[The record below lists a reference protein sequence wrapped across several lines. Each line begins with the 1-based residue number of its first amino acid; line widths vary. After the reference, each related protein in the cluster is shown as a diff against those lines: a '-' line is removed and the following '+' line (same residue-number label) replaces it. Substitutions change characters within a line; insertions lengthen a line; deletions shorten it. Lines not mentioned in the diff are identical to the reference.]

1 MQMTRVVVI
10 GAGQA
15 GLSMSRCLHDRG
27 IEHVVLD
34 RGRVGE
40 RWRSQRWDS
49 FTLLSPNW
57 QVRLPRHGYG
67 GPEPEGFMT
76 GAQIVAFLE
85 AYARDAPVRTGVEV
99 QTVTPSGHGWRVD
112 TDQGVFGARQVV
124 VATGDLD
131 RPLVP
136 ELADA
141 LTPDL
146 VQLHTCAYRNPQL
159 LPDGAVLVVGS
170 GPSGQQIADELAR
183 AGRSVHLAVG
193 RHKAM
198 PRRYRGWDAFW
209 WMERMGMLTRTVES
223 LPRRRPGL
231 RTPNSVLAGG
241 VEDLDVHRLARA
253 GVALHGRLTAVA
265 GTVVRVADDLAENT
279 RAADLNADRFARSS
293 TNTSR
298 ASVSPCPR
306 KTHRS
311 GSRGRRAAP
320 ASSIFAPPASVP
332 SSGRPATGAT
342 SPGCKPRCP
351 MPPASPCSGEA
362 LPPTGCTF
370 SACGGCTPVRRASCP
385 ASAATRS
392 TSRTRSRCASRLRSP
407 RHDAAG
413 LGGR

>member
-1 MQMTRVVVI
+1 MEMTRVVVI

-15 GLSMSRCLHDRG
+15 GLSVSRGLHDRG
-27 IEHVVLD
+27 IEHVVVD

-57 QVRLPRHGYG
+57 QVRLPSHGYR
-67 GPEPEGFMT
+67 GPAPEGFMT

-85 AYARDAPVRTGVEV
+85 AYARGAPVRTGVEV
-99 QTVTPSGHGWRVD
+99 RAVTSAGYGWRVD

-136 ELADA
+136 ELAYA
-141 LTPDL
+141 LAPDL

-193 RHKAM
+193 RHKAL
-198 PRRYRGWDAFW
+198 PRRYRGRDAFW
-209 WMERMGMLTRTVES
+209 WMERTGMLTRNLES
-223 LPRRRPGL
+223 LPQRRPGV

-241 VEDLDVHRLARA
+241 VEDLDLHRLARA

-265 GTVVRVADDLAENT
+265 GTVVRFADDLAENT
-279 RAADLNADRFARSS
+279 RAADLNAERFRALIDEYVARVSLPVAEEDPPVRQPWMQS
-293 TNTSR
+293 GGGELDLRAAGIGAVIWATGYRRDFSWVQAPVVDGAGEPVQRRGVTAADGLYFLGLRWMHTR
-298 ASVSPCPR
+298 ASSFL
-306 KTHRS
+306 S
-311 GSRGRRAAP
+311 GVGSDAEYLAEQISLREQTAQ
-320 ASSIFAPPASVP
+320 
-332 SSGRPATGAT
+332 
-342 SPGCKPRCP
+342 
-351 MPPASPCSGEA
+351 
-362 LPPTGCTF
+362 
-370 SACGGCTPVRRASCP
+370 
-385 ASAATRS
+385 SAA
-392 TSRTRSRCASRLRSP
+392 
-407 RHDAAG
+407 
-413 LGGR
+413 